1 MNDFDRADEK
11 GLNRR
16 KVLECMTWAG
26 AGVLWTVTGGVPRSL
41 GIVGEAMAAGAG
53 SVTFMQI
60 SDSHIGFDK
69 AANPDTPGT
78 LQAAINKIKA
88 LPAKPAFITAT
99 STSKRPGS
107 DAAKQGIRHNC
118 ACGRPFGG
126 RPRMPGAFSNPAGR
140 TESAPASFVEGGG
153 LNFAIPPPQ

>member
-11 GLNRR
+11 GFNRR

-53 SVTFMQI
+53 NVTFMQI

-69 AANPDTPGT
+69 AANPDTMGT
-78 LQAAINKIKA
+78 LQAAIAKIKA
-88 LPAKPAFITAT
+88 LPTKPAFMIHTGDITHL
-99 STSKRPGS
+99 SKVKEFD
-107 DAAKQGIRHNC
+107 DANGLISQA
-118 ACGRPFGG
+118 
-126 RPRMPGAFSNPAGR
+126 RPRRSLCPRRAR
-140 TESAPASFVEGGG
+140 RDRR
-153 LNFAIPPPQ
+153 